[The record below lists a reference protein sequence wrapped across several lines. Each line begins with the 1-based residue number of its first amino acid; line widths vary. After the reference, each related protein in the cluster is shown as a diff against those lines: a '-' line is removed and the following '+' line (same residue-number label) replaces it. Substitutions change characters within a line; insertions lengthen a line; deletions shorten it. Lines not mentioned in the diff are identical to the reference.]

1 MEMCYDGALVM
12 PSSYAVMNEEEMT
25 YVEGGMKA
33 WQKAAII
40 AGVGAA
46 GVGLVVALSYG
57 QIWIG
62 AKIMKVAIG
71 AYVHQLG
78 AKAVATVVA
87 GSLGISVGI
96 CTAAVTAILSL

>member
-12 PSSYAVMNEEEMT
+12 PSNYALMSEDEMT

-40 AGVGAA
+40 AGVVAA

-62 AKIMKVAIG
+62 AKIMQVAIG
-71 AYVHQLG
+71 TYVRDLG

-87 GSLGISVGI
+87 GSLGVSVGI